1 MKRTELILILG
12 FWLFVVHFDLVRAQ
26 APLLGVNMYA
36 GISITGAVSS
46 VYAVQTSTN
55 LAQTNGWR
63 SVALVQLAWTN
74 YLWVDTSSPANGQR
88 FYRAVLTAPAS
99 LVFIPAGTFRMGS
112 PTNEVGRSTNE
123 GPQTVVTLTKGFF
136 MAQDLVTQSNYVSL
150 VGYNPSHFTSN
161 TNDPVDSVT
170 WIQATNYCA
179 IRTQRELAAGL
190 IPAGTQYRLPT
201 EAEWE
206 YACRAWTSTQF
217 FYGDDPGYTNLTS
230 YAWYSANSGGSTQP
244 VGLKLSNPWGLYD
257 MAGNVWEWCQDW
269 YGPYPGGSTT
279 DPQGPNSGT
288 ERMLRGGSW
297 FNTANYCRSA
307 QRDSG
312 NPAGSNT
319 NIGFRVVLAVQP

>member
-257 MAGNVWEWCQDW
+257 MAGNVWEWCQHW
-269 YGPYPGGSTT
+269 
-279 DPQGPNSGT
+279 
-288 ERMLRGGSW
+288 
-297 FNTANYCRSA
+297 
-307 QRDSG
+307 
-312 NPAGSNT
+312 
-319 NIGFRVVLAVQP
+319 